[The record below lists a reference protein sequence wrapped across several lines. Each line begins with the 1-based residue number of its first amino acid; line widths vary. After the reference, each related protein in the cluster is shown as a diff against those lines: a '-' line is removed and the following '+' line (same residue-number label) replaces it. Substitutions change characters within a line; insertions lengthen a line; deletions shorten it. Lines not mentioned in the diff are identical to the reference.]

1 MKEYTGDELEKTEN
15 DITQALL
22 EAVEY
27 RLNKEQRT
35 IVIKRG
41 DRKLFEFKVEGID
54 EDTWRKCRRQ
64 NLKNRGK
71 RNEELD
77 GARFLSQAIYEATVA
92 EDKHIWNNREIWEN
106 FNVTNGADVV
116 NLILFPAE
124 KTRLGEIL
132 EELSGYNVDVDDLV
146 RD

>member
-1 MKEYTGDELEKTEN
+1 MKNMNDNELQAAET
-15 DITQALL
+15 DIVSALL
-22 EAVEY
+22 EAKEY
-27 RLNKEQRT
+27 RQNRAERT
-35 IVIKRG
+35 IVINRG
-41 DRKLFEFKVEGID
+41 GKILFTFRITGLD
-54 EDTWRKCRRQ
+54 EDVWRKCRRN
-64 NLKNRGK
+64 NLRRHGQA
-71 RNEELD
+71 EELD
-77 GARFLSQAIYEATVA
+77 GARFISQAIYEATVA